1 MNTWLLS
8 ILIFSPLLGVLV
20 LIFTPSHDERSIKW
34 IGILGTLFPLGTA
47 IVTLSAFNM
56 SGEGLQLTERFQ
68 WVSYEVFQSKGE
80 VSYPILYEVGVNG
93 LSMVLILLTAVVSVL
108 AAIASF
114 SIKQN
119 WKSYF
124 ILFFLLEMGMLGVF
138 AAQNLFL
145 FFIFFEITL
154 IPMFF
159 LIGRWG
165 YLEKEKA
172 AYSFLIYNGVGSAI
186 LLIAFVAMF
195 MKTGTMNFEQLA
207 YTFALPQSELNQMF
221 ITKNFKMGMLIA
233 LLVAF
238 AVKLPVAPL
247 HSWMVR
253 VHVQAPPPIVMI
265 HSGIL
270 LKIGAYGLIVFGAG
284 LFPDQFRS
292 LAFIIGLF
300 GVINLLYGAF
310 LAITQTDF
318 KRVLAYSSV
327 SHMGIVLI
335 GLAAVNEA
343 GLTGAVF
350 QVVSHG
356 LISALLFFLVGVLYE
371 RAGSSE
377 LRAFGGVAKRMPIF
391 AGVMLAG
398 GLASLGLPGMSGFI
412 SEFMAFLGL
421 FEEMP
426 ILAAVGTL
434 GLILTA
440 VYVLRAV
447 LAITFGAE
455 KELSNAYDLS
465 STERI
470 PAFAL
475 LAAILFI
482 GIYPAWL
489 SDMLRPTLD
498 AILLG
503 LGG

>member
-1 MNTWLLS
+1 
-8 ILIFSPLLGVLV
+8 
-20 LIFTPSHDERSIKW
+20 
-34 IGILGTLFPLGTA
+34 
-47 IVTLSAFNM
+47 
-56 SGEGLQLTERFQ
+56 
-68 WVSYEVFQSKGE
+68 
-80 VSYPILYEVGVNG
+80 
-93 LSMVLILLTAVVSVL
+93 
-108 AAIASF
+108 
-114 SIKQN
+114 
-119 WKSYF
+119 
-124 ILFFLLEMGMLGVF
+124 
-138 AAQNLFL
+138 
-145 FFIFFEITL
+145 
-154 IPMFF
+154 
-159 LIGRWG
+159 
-165 YLEKEKA
+165 
-172 AYSFLIYNGVGSAI
+172 
-186 LLIAFVAMF
+186 
-195 MKTGTMNFEQLA
+195 
-207 YTFALPQSELNQMF
+207 
-221 ITKNFKMGMLIA
+221 
-233 LLVAF
+233 
-238 AVKLPVAPL
+238 
-247 HSWMVR
+247 
-253 VHVQAPPPIVMI
+253 
-265 HSGIL
+265 
-270 LKIGAYGLIVFGAG
+270 
-284 LFPDQFRS
+284 
-292 LAFIIGLF
+292 
-300 GVINLLYGAF
+300 
-310 LAITQTDF
+310 
-318 KRVLAYSSV
+318 
-327 SHMGIVLI
+327 MGIVLI

-343 GLTGAVF
+343 GMTGAVF

-377 LRAFGGVAKRMPIF
+377 LNALGGVAKRMPIF

-455 KELSNAYDLS
+455 KELPNAYDLS